1 MLLGIACIAFLLYAN
16 TLQHGFVLDDFLVVV
31 DNQSVQ
37 KGFGGLSEI
46 WTHSHLYG
54 YKGLNL
60 NQYRPFPIAVFAIQ
74 YQLFGMSPIA
84 FHLSNVIVYTIL
96 CALVLRLSFL
106 TFPRKSPFY
115 ALAIAILF
123 TTHAVHTEVVA
134 NIKSSDE
141 LFGMLF
147 GISSL
152 VFFLK
157 YQLNKSKGYLGLSL
171 LLYLCALFSKENTIT
186 LIAIFPLYMYFFFK
200 KDIKSSLLSG
210 LPFLGPLAIYFV
222 VRIAVLSSVTT
233 VTDSEW
239 EVPYNNTLFAAT
251 TMGQLLAT
259 NCMIFLKYCQLAVF
273 PVTLVHDYSIG
284 TFDIVDFTNVR
295 AISGLVILLVMGAI
309 AIGKFAS
316 RSTISFALLF
326 FLITFSIT
334 SNFVIRIGATLG
346 ERFLFL
352 PSFGIAILVT
362 TLIFQSFKKWS
373 GGTKVPVYFLLV
385 LVIAAFYSWKTIDRN
400 ADWKNGFTLAS
411 QDVKANP
418 KSARIQEGMGNE
430 YLKILLAD
438 TQQIDAGKNALLH
451 YTECLKY
458 LPESQEIYYHL
469 GVSSQYLKQYPDA
482 IGYYQKAL
490 VRNTSS
496 REGDLYYNLGLCY
509 DEMHQYPEAVSAY
522 VKSTEM
528 NPDSIKAWT
537 RLSYAY
543 FSVQDYENTIRVL
556 EKCNTLTKGQNIEY
570 LTNLGVSCQILK
582 RDEEAKGYYRKVL
595 AIDPMNEKVKKNL
608 AVLEG
613 N

>member
-1 MLLGIACIAFLLYAN
+1 MLIGIAAMAFLLYTN
-16 TLQHGFVLDDFLVVV
+16 TLHHGFVLDDYLVVV

-37 KGFGGLSEI
+37 KGLRGLGEI

-60 NQYRPFPIAVFAIQ
+60 NQYRPFPIAAFAIQ
-74 YQLFGMSPIA
+74 YQLFGMSPFA
-84 FHLSNVIVYTIL
+84 FHFCSVLLYAIL
-96 CALVLRLSFL
+96 CAFVLRLSFL
-106 TFPRKSPFY
+106 TFPKKSALY
-115 ALAIAILF
+115 ALATSLLF
-123 TTHAVHTEVVA
+123 TTHAVHTEVIA

-152 VFFLK
+152 VFFLE
-157 YQLNKSKGYLGLSL
+157 YQLNKSKRYLGLSL
-171 LLYLCALFSKENTIT
+171 LLYLCALFSKENSIT

-210 LPFLGPLAIYFV
+210 LPFLGPLAIYFI

-295 AISGLVILLVMGAI
+295 AISGLAILLVMGAI

-316 RSTISFALLF
+316 RATISFALLF

-346 ERFLFL
+346 ERFLFF
-352 PSFGIAILVT
+352 PSYGVAILLT
-362 TLIFQSFKKWS
+362 ALIFQSFKKWS
-373 GGTKVPVYFLLV
+373 GGSKVPVYFLLV

-400 ADWKNGFTLAS
+400 ADWKSGFTLAA

-418 KSARIQEGMGNE
+418 KSARIREGLGNA

-469 GVSSQYLKQYPDA
+469 GVTSQYLKEYTDA
-482 IGYYQKAL
+482 IAYYQKAL
-490 VRNTSS
+490 SRNTSA

-509 DEMHQYPEAVSAY
+509 DELQKIPEAITAY
-522 VKSTEM
+522 AASTKM

-537 RLSYAY
+537 RLSYDY
-543 FSVQDYENTIRVL
+543 FSMQDYESAINVL
-556 EKCNTLTKGQNIEY
+556 EKCNALANGQNIEY
-570 LTNLGVSCQILK
+570 LVNLGVSCQILK
-582 RDEEAKGYYRKVL
+582 RNEEAKMYYRKVL
-595 AIDPMNEKVKKNL
+595 AIDPVNEKAKRNL
-608 AVLEG
+608 GVLEG
-613 N
+613 G